1 MTVDEAYAAAVA
13 RYDRAPFM
21 PDDPSFQWPKC
32 LICHQRPTM
41 MIKKTSW
48 LLVLTG
54 FNHEPK
60 FIRCPRYEVLPCCSA
75 RWVKENQ
82 GLSKKQQRQ
91 VMEQVQRRKGG
102 RAEVARPA
110 VGLKAGAEE
119 GPRADEG
126 EPRPADS

>member
-1 MTVDEAYAAAVA
+1 VTVDEAYAAAVA
-13 RYDRAPFM
+13 WQDRAPFM
-21 PDDPSFQWPKC
+21 SDDPSFTWPRC
-32 LICHQRPTM
+32 LICGRRPTM
-41 MIKKTSW
+41 VIKKTSW

-91 VMEQVQRRKGG
+91 VMEQV
-102 RAEVARPA
+102 
-110 VGLKAGAEE
+110 KAGKNE
-119 GPRADEG
+119 R
-126 EPRPADS
+126 